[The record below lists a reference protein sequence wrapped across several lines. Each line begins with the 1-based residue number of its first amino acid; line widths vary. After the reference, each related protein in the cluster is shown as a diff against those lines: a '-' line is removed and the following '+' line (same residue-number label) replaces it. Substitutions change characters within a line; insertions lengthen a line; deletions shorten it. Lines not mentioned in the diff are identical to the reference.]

1 MSDNIEVSVLDGD
14 VVELTVQ
21 DGDTV
26 EVSVQDGD
34 TVEINF
40 YDSLAIGNQND
51 MFPYILPFNLA

>member
-1 MSDNIEVSVLDGD
+1 MSDNVEVII
-14 VVELTVQ
+14 Q
-21 DGDTV
+21 NGDTV
-26 EVSVQDGD
+26 EIGVQAGD

>member
-1 MSDNIEVSVLDGD
+1 MSDT
-14 VVELTVQ
+14 VEIVVQ

-51 MFPYILPFNLA
+51 MFPYILPFNLE